1 MNVKKIAAVVCAAWC
16 AAAACAVNIE
26 NALQQVADQ
35 FSASIKKGTTIAIIG
50 ISSDTKDLSD
60 YMLDELTMCF
70 VQTRSLTVANRAN
83 LDAIKAEMNFQL
95 SGEVSDDS
103 IQQIGAMVGANIV
116 VHGSLKPLGR
126 NLSLVVQ
133 ALDVTSA
140 AVVDMCRF
148 SIEQNDTVKAL
159 LAGTPTP
166 AAKQSGKSAKKN
178 EKSPANAAI
187 PQTAASTKSV
197 QKTKP
202 TALPQDSGE
211 YHIVDLTEV
220 QAKEIQDNCYIYN
233 RGDVPIQVAVYS
245 LGANNAWVYE
255 GGIMVK
261 KRSSGE
267 ISELSDRLRPAVYG
281 VRVVEVSG
289 KDMNFLVSWDVGHHD
304 LRIYIQ
310 PSFF

>member
-16 AAAACAVNIE
+16 AVAASAVDIE
-26 NALQQVADQ
+26 TALQQVADQ

-50 ISSDTKDLSD
+50 ISSDTKELSD

-83 LDAIKAEMNFQL
+83 LAAIKAEMNFQL

-166 AAKQSGKSAKKN
+166 AAKQSGKPAKKN
-178 EKSPANAAI
+178 DKSPANAAF
-187 PQTAASTKSV
+187 PQTSAGTKSAQNSKMQV
-197 QKTKP
+197 VS
-202 TALPQDSGE
+202 QDSGE
-211 YHIVDLTEV
+211 YHIIDLTGV
-220 QAKEIQDNCYIYN
+220 RVKDIQDHCYVCN
-233 RGDVPIQVAVYS
+233 RGDIPIQVAVYS
-245 LGANNAWVYE
+245 LGANDKWIYE
-255 GGIMVK
+255 GGVMVE
-261 KRSSGE
+261 KRSTRK
-267 ISELSDRLRPAVYG
+267 ITELSKRIHPQVYG
-281 VRVVEVSG
+281 VKIADVSG
-289 KDMNFLVSWDVGHHD
+289 GNIKFFVGWDVGHHD